1 MFYLDTCVLVSAFG
15 HEASTAEVTQWLAI
29 QHVTQLRISDW
40 QITEFSSALSLKLRT
55 RQINV
60 VQRNG
65 MLAQFVAYKDSLSPV
80 LPVSSRDFIE
90 AAHMVEQH
98 HTGLRANDA
107 LHLAIAMHN
116 RLCLVSLDERLV
128 NAARLLAVDTHL
140 LNTKNHINE

>member
-15 HEASTAEVTQWLAI
+15 NEASTAEVTQWLAI

-40 QITEFSSALSLKLRT
+40 QITEFSSALSLKLHT

-140 LNTKNHINE
+140 LNTKNQINE

>member
-15 HEASTAEVTQWLAI
+15 NEASTADVTQWLAA
-29 QHVTQLRISDW
+29 QNLAQLYISDW

-55 RQINV
+55 RQIDV
-60 VQRNG
+60 FQRNG
-65 MLAQFVAYKDSLSPV
+65 MLAQFAAYKDSLRPV
-80 LPVSSRDFIE
+80 LPVASRDFIE

-107 LHLAIAMHN
+107 LHLAVAMHN

-140 LNTKNHINE
+140 LNAKNQINE

>member
-15 HEASTAEVTQWLAI
+15 NEASTAEVTKWLAM
-29 QHVTQLRISDW
+29 QTLTQLRISAW

-55 RQINV
+55 QQINV

-65 MLAQFVAYKDSLSPV
+65 MLAQFAAYQDSLTPV
-80 LPVSSRDFIE
+80 LPVASRDFIE

-107 LHLAIAMHN
+107 LHLAIAMHH

-128 NAARLLAVDTHL
+128 NAARLLAVDTQL
-140 LNTKNHINE
+140 LNTKS

>member
-1 MFYLDTCVLVSAFG
+1 MFYLDTCVLVSAMG
-15 HEASTAEVTQWLAI
+15 NEASTAAVTKWLAK
-29 QHVTQLRISDW
+29 QNVLQLRISDW

-55 RQINV
+55 QQINV

-65 MLAQFVAYKDSLSPV
+65 MLAQFADYKDSLSPV
-80 LPVSSRDFIE
+80 LSVSSRDFIE
-90 AAHMVEQH
+90 AARMVEHH

-128 NAARLLAVDTHL
+128 SAAQLLAVDTHL
-140 LNTKNHINE
+140 LNAKNQINE